1 MTVPLLETS
10 GLGKNFRGLVA
21 NRDIDFSL
29 MPASCHC
36 IIGPNG
42 AGKTTFLSMVSGHLA
57 PSQGSIRYSDED
69 VTGRSVVYRAR
80 LGIARKFQTP
90 SVFPNL
96 TAWQNVELPAMRVE
110 RKADRVDE
118 RVADV
123 LERVRLLEH
132 RDTPVQHLSH
142 GQRQWLEVGMLV
154 AMQARL
160 LLLDEPAAGMTREE
174 KSATVALIH
183 ELVDQLKLGT
193 IVIEHDMDFVRQLD
207 TRITVLH
214 LGAVLAEG
222 SFDAVASD
230 ERVKDVYLGTQI

>member
-1 MTVPLLETS
+1 V
-10 GLGKNFRGLVA
+10 GNGDVGFWVV
-21 NRDIDFSL
+21 
-29 MPASCHC
+29 PASWQC
-36 IIGPNG
+36 GNGQNG
-42 AGKTTFLSMVSGHLA
+42 AGKTTLLGMSSGRL
-57 PSQGSIRYSDED
+57 PPTQGSIRYCDED

-96 TAWQNVELPAMRVE
+96 TAWQNIELPAMRVE
-110 RKADRVDE
+110 QRKHRVDE
-118 RVADV
+118 RVAGV

-154 AMQARL
+154 AMEARL

-183 ELVDQLKLGT
+183 ELVDELELGT

-207 TRITVLH
+207 TCITVLH

-222 SFDAVASD
+222 SFDSVASD
-230 ERVKDVYLGTQI
+230 ERVRDVYLGSQI